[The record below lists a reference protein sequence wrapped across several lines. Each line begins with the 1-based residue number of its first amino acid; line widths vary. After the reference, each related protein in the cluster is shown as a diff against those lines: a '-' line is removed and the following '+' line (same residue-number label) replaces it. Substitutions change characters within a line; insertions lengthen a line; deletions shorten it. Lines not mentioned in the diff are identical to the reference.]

1 MLVMVF
7 WKTHPFFR
15 QWSELFLSQLFEKS
29 DLPSPTHCPYE
40 VKTASTLLSERTE
53 IIYYLQTYFGVP
65 PLKPILDHPEDTL
78 IGKHDE
84 IIIVRDVNEIVG
96 TLRYK
101 YAGEFVTSNK
111 EPIYLV
117 DCFCIHPLWRRKG
130 VGDYLLTQLHRRSNE
145 RGRPYALFLKE
156 GAPLSIWLP
165 PLYTGTYVY
174 REICFMERSQCV
186 TSLYMS
192 QAYRI
197 MDHYRVLQPNLF
209 VIRNPKS
216 MNQIWKLYRK
226 GIHSILCGIQDS
238 YQRIGTKKMGW
249 ITAWIES
256 PAITDDIREEA
267 SRMLSDACYPRF
279 NMIWMDKQ
287 WVGNSTL
294 WTLDG
299 QFHWYAYQWTTNV
312 SIQRSYCIMT

>member
-15 QWSELFLSQLFEKS
+15 QWSELFLPQLFEQS
-29 DLPSPTHCPYE
+29 DLPSPTHHSYE
-40 VKTASTLLSERTE
+40 VQTVATPLSERTK
-53 IIYYLQTYFGVP
+53 IIQYLQQYFGVP
-65 PLKPILDHPEDTL
+65 PLKPTLDYSENTL
-78 IGKHDE
+78 LGKQDE
-84 IIIVRDVNEIVG
+84 LLIVRDVHEIAG

-111 EPIYLV
+111 ESIYLV
-117 DCFCIHPLWRRKG
+117 DCFCIHPQWRRKG
-130 VGDYLLTQLHRRSNE
+130 IGDYLLTQLHRRSNQK
-145 RGRPYALFLKE
+145 GRPYALFLKE

-174 REICFMERSQCV
+174 REIRVMERSSCI
-186 TSLYMS
+186 TSLYVS

-209 VIRNPKS
+209 VIRNPTS
-216 MNQIWKLYRK
+216 INQIWKLYRR
-226 GIHSILCGIQDS
+226 GIHSVLCGIQDS

-256 PAITDDIREEA
+256 PALTDDIREEA

-287 WVGNSTL
+287 WMGNSTL
-294 WTLDG
+294 WTVDG
-299 QFHWYAYQWTTNV
+299 EFHWYAYQWTTNV
-312 SIQRSYCIMT
+312 SIQRSYCMMT